1 MARLKRWAREL
12 SVLLLILLAATFVM
26 DWWRAPQAP
35 AAFSQ
40 QMLEL
45 LDGEPVSLAQLSQ
58 DKPLLVYF
66 WASWCGVCRFTT
78 PYVARLAANGG
89 NVLTVALRSGN
100 NQQVEQWLAHKKLRL
115 PVVNDE
121 RGALAAQW
129 QIGVTPT
136 IVVIAKGEV
145 VQSTTGWTSYWG
157 MKLRL
162 WWASLY
168 LF

>member
-1 MARLKRWAREL
+1 MAKLKRWAREL
-12 SVLLLILLAATFVM
+12 LILLLIVVGVVLVM

-35 AAFSQ
+35 PAFNQ
-40 QMLEL
+40 QMLQT
-45 LDGEPVSLAQLSQ
+45 LDGEPVSLAQLSE

-78 PYVARLAANGG
+78 PNVSRLAANGG

-100 NQQVEQWLAHKKLRL
+100 DLQVEQWLAGKRLKL

-121 RGALAAQW
+121 RGELSSRW

-136 IVVIAKGEV
+136 FVVISQGKV

-162 WWASLY
+162 WWAG
-168 LF
+168 F

>member
-1 MARLKRWAREL
+1 MARLRRWTRE
-12 SVLLLILLAATFVM
+12 LLILLLLVLGVTFAM

-35 AAFSQ
+35 LTFEQ
-40 QMLEL
+40 QMLET
-45 LDGEPVSLAQLSQ
+45 LDGEPVSLAQLSL

-78 PYVARLAANGG
+78 PYVAKLVANGG
-89 NVLTVALRSGN
+89 NVMTVALRSGN
-100 NQQVEQWLAHKKLRL
+100 DQQVEQWLAAKRLQL

-121 RGALAAQW
+121 QGKLSAQW

-136 IVVIAKGEV
+136 IVVISQGKV

-162 WWASLY
+162 WWASV
-168 LF
+168 